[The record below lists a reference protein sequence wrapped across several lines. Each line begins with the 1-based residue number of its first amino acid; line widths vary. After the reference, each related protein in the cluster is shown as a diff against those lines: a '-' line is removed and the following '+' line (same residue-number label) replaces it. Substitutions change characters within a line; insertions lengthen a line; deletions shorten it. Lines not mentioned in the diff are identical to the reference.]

1 MHLKIVTAFVLFVAS
16 APVHAALTCQQA
28 LDLPEA
34 EESADKAD
42 KAGGTFGNRVFE
54 IDGATV
60 SSPAGLKAALTNTGG
75 KTPLVNGGDFS
86 GWDFAKIGFPIT
98 NICFYT
104 SKMKASRWDGGIYDG
119 LGLIDA
125 DLESASFASAQLDRV
140 LLRQAN
146 LSNVS
151 MRGARLRNG
160 MFDGGWGGSVQ
171 KLDLTGADMRGFTFA
186 CGITVGDGC
195 TLERDGVTFAGTD
208 LTDAD
213 ISTFPLWEDNAYQG
227 AKLANTRIAPRQ
239 IAELNGVEI
248 VASVLLV
255 GGEDTVALGANEL
268 AELQRQHGLLQ
279 LETANPSFPCVK
291 AASKTEKLICG
302 EYEDNLRSLDRHMAA
317 LYSVIRPK
325 NPALA
330 GSQSKWL
337 ASRNSCGDRDCV
349 QQRYDA
355 RITELQVMLDEPEIL
370 KRGEAALFIDHP
382 VEFPAAFRSTALFRK
397 ITPVLV
403 AASMAETVLV
413 RQKDGSYWIGGEAV
427 GGNAHLCSV
436 GGEKLQYDRTSGWFT
451 GNSQESPTGRA
462 AVFRWF
468 NDRIE
473 FPGNGHPDE
482 AFPGSEEYASCGMRA
497 ILLPMTR
504 IAVLPALLA
513 KHRAYFESD
522 DR

>member
-1 MHLKIVTAFVLFVAS
+1 MRLKIATALALFVAS
-16 APVHAALTCQQA
+16 APAHAALTCQQA

-34 EESADKAD
+34 EESADEAVE
-42 KAGGTFGNRVFE
+42 AGSAFGNRIFE

-60 SSPAGLKAALTNTGG
+60 SSPAALKAALASAGG
-75 KTPLVNGGDFS
+75 KTPLINGGDFS
-86 GWDFAKIGFPIT
+86 GWDFAKIGFSVANT
-98 NICFYT
+98 CFYT
-104 SKMKASRWDGGIYDG
+104 SKMKASRWDGGDYNG

-125 DLESASFASAQLDRV
+125 DLEGASFANTQMDQV

-151 MRGARLRNG
+151 MRGARLRKG
-160 MFDGGWGGSVQ
+160 QFDGGWGGSAE
-171 KLDLTGADMRGFTFA
+171 KWDLTGADMRGFAFA

-195 TLERDGVTFAGTD
+195 TLDRDGVTFVGVD

-239 IAELNGVEI
+239 IAELKGVEI
-248 VASVLLV
+248 VAPVLLV
-255 GGEDTVALGANEL
+255 GGEDKIALTSEDL
-268 AELQRQHGLLQ
+268 VELQRQHALKKLGL
-279 LETANPSFPCVK
+279 ANPSFPCANAV
-291 AASKTEKLICG
+291 SKTEKLICG
-302 EYEDNLRSLDRHMAA
+302 EYEDNLRSLDRQMAA
-317 LYSVIRPK
+317 LYAVIRPK

-355 RITELQVMLDEPEIL
+355 RITELQVMLEEPEIL

-382 VEFPAAFRSTALFRK
+382 VEFPAAFHSTALFRK

-436 GGEKLQYDRTSGWFT
+436 GGEKLQYDRASGWFT

-473 FPGNGHPDE
+473 FPGNGHPDDE
-482 AFPGSEEYASCGMRA
+482 FPGSDEYASCGMRA

-522 DR
+522 ER